1 MKNATTPRNSKKVPP
16 VTQPEVWFLL
26 DRSGSMQSIAS
37 DVVGGFNQ
45 FFAEQRAQA
54 GELRVTVVQ
63 FDDQAPHEVLI
74 DRADVAKVVDLDAH
88 RYKPRGMTP
97 LFDAIDLLLD
107 RAERAQGSPSDQL
120 VVVFTDGLE
129 NASHRV
135 TRETAFARITVSR
148 TPGGRS
154 CSSAPTRTATRPA
167 AASASR
173 PGASPTTEPTV
184 RACRWRSA
192 ASAGARANGAANPR
206 RDVTPTA
213 MPSGA
218 DARKPKRA
226 RRASP
231 RQPLT
236 TSGEIR
242 AVSR

>member
-37 DVVGGFNQ
+37 HLVGGFNQ

-135 TRETAFARITVSR
+135 TRETAFARITRLKDAGWTFVFLGANQDSYAAGGGLGVAAGSVSNYR
-148 TPGGRS
+148 ADSQGVQVAFSSISRGTSEWRGKSPSRRHADRDAFWGGRKEAEES
-154 CSSAPTRTATRPA
+154 TESKPEATA
-167 AASASR
+167 
-173 PGASPTTEPTV
+173 
-184 RACRWRSA
+184 
-192 ASAGARANGAANPR
+192 
-206 RDVTPTA
+206 DY
-213 MPSGA
+213 
-218 DARKPKRA
+218 KR
-226 RRASP
+226 
-231 RQPLT
+231 
-236 TSGEIR
+236 
-242 AVSR
+242 